1 MHFHLVDKRLKA
13 DGKNVFLPF
22 SSDRFTVSTG
32 AQMVPELQAVEKT
45 KS

>member
-13 DGKNVFLPF
+13 DGKRFFPF

-32 AQMVPELQAVEKT
+32 AQMVPELRAEEKT